1 MSASRQDATA
11 WAAGN
16 PLGIYEK
23 ALPKGLSWMAR
34 LSLARALGFDFVE
47 MSVDESDERLA
58 RLDWSTAERA
68 SLRAAIA
75 ETGVTVPSMC
85 LSGHRRFPFGSHD
98 PALRARARE
107 IMRKA
112 IDLSV
117 DTGLRTI
124 QLAGYDVYH
133 EPSDEGTRER
143 FIEGLRWA
151 VDEAARSQVM
161 LAVEIM
167 DTPLINSITA
177 WLAYAKRIDS
187 PFFCVYPDLGNLSAW
202 NNDVPAELRKG
213 IAKIVAIHLK
223 DTLRVTVDFPGQF
236 RDVVFGTG
244 CVDFAACFK
253 TLAELSYRGPFLIE
267 MWTEKSAEPIV
278 EVAQARR
285 WLLEQMRESGLPCRE
300 RTIVGELDHQATSR
314 FWFSASLVRCSV
326 SAVEPT
332 IEPSVALFGGRKVVS
347 DSRLRRQLWR
357 RLQLRR
363 SGATSLSFP
372 IAHGVLKDGR
382 RPVRKNPWADRPPSL
397 CRRRP

>member
-1 MSASRQDATA
+1 MSSTQQEQ
-11 WAAGN
+11 AARAPGN

-23 ALPKGLSWMAR
+23 ALPKRLSWMAR
-34 LSLARALGFDFVE
+34 LFLAQALGFDFVE
-47 MSVDESDERLA
+47 MSIDETDERLA
-58 RLDWSTAERA
+58 RLDWSAAERV
-68 SLRAAIA
+68 SLRAAVA

-85 LSGHRRFPFGSHD
+85 LSGHRRFPFGSRD
-98 PALRARARE
+98 PAIRSRARE

-117 DTGLRTI
+117 DVGLRTI
-124 QLAGYDVYH
+124 QLAGYDVYY
-133 EPSDEGTRER
+133 EPSDEGTRQR

-177 WLAYAKRIDS
+177 WLEYAKIIES

-223 DTLRVTVDFPGQF
+223 ETLRVTKDFPGQF
-236 RDVVFGTG
+236 RDVPFGTG
-244 CVDFAACFK
+244 CVDFATCFK

-278 EVAQARR
+278 EIAQARR
-285 WLLEQMRESGLPCRE
+285 WLLEQMRR
-300 RTIVGELDHQATSR
+300 
-314 FWFSASLVRCSV
+314 
-326 SAVEPT
+326 
-332 IEPSVALFGGRKVVS
+332 GGMS
-347 DSRLRRQLWR
+347 
-357 RLQLRR
+357 
-363 SGATSLSFP
+363 P
-372 IAHGVLKDGR
+372 NEDGR
-382 RPVRKNPWADRPPSL
+382 SPAS
-397 CRRRP
+397 

>member
-1 MSASRQDATA
+1 MSAPRQDK
-11 WAAGN
+11 AAGAPGN

-34 LSLARALGFDFVE
+34 LSLAQALGFDFVE
-47 MSVDESDERLA
+47 MSIDESDERLA
-58 RLDWSTAERA
+58 RLDWSKAERA
-68 SLRAAIA
+68 SLRAAVA

-85 LSGHRRFPFGSHD
+85 LSGHRRFPFGSCD
-98 PALRARARE
+98 PAIRAQARE

-112 IDLSV
+112 IELSV
-117 DTGLRTI
+117 DIGLRTI
-124 QLAGYDVYH
+124 QLAGYDVYY
-133 EPSDEGTRER
+133 EPSDEGTRKR
-143 FIEGLRWA
+143 FIDGLRWA

-177 WLAYAKRIDS
+177 WLEYAKLIES

-202 NNDVPAELRKG
+202 NNDVPAELKKG

-236 RDVVFGTG
+236 RDVAFGAG
-244 CVDFAACFK
+244 CVDFAACFR

-285 WLLEQMRESGLPCRE
+285 WLLDQM
-300 RTIVGELDHQATSR
+300 
-314 FWFSASLVRCSV
+314 
-326 SAVEPT
+326 
-332 IEPSVALFGGRKVVS
+332 
-347 DSRLRRQLWR
+347 
-357 RLQLRR
+357 RR
-363 SGATSLSFP
+363 SGMP
-372 IAHGVLKDGR
+372 PREDGR
-382 RPVRKNPWADRPPSL
+382 SPAS
-397 CRRRP
+397 